1 MTSQVKRKNV
11 LKVAMITAFMTTFMG
26 SALNLSIPALEADY
40 HVSGTFVGWIIT
52 MYNLTVASISVPIGK
67 LADIIS
73 RKKVFVIGIAG
84 FLVSSLLCAFSIN
97 IWMML
102 ISRTLQ
108 GIFSAMIFATNN
120 AILISCF
127 PESRRGEVLGYSTA
141 ATYIGLSIGPV
152 VGGMLNHYFNWQS
165 IFISSAVISL
175 ICLILAEKNVDED
188 LVKENSINIDRKGN
202 ILYILMIAF
211 SLYGLTSI
219 TSSKY
224 GWAML
229 ILGIVLAGVFIAVE
243 RKVEHPL
250 IKIEMF
256 SEDRE
261 FTLSNIAALLNYGAT
276 FAISYLI
283 SLYLQV
289 VMGFDSHKA
298 GLLLI
303 CMPLVQAIFSP
314 MMGKLSDKVRPAKL
328 ATEGMILCVIALL
341 IFSQITEDTSLWY
354 IILGLLVAGFGF
366 SLFSSP
372 NTNAIMDCVDK
383 KDYSIA
389 NSIVATMRNYG
400 QTASMSIVSIVMGIY
415 VGENQLEMVSSNVL
429 ITTLKTIFYIFTV
442 LCIVAVIMSMKR
454 KK

>member
-1 MTSQVKRKNV
+1 MSEVKRKNI
-11 LKVAMITAFMTTFMG
+11 LRVAMITAFITTFMG

-73 RKKVFVIGIAG
+73 RKKVFVMGIGG

-102 ISRTLQ
+102 VSRTLQ
-108 GIFSAMIFATNN
+108 GVFSAMIFATNN

-127 PESRRGEVLGYSTA
+127 PETRRGEVLGFSTA
-141 ATYIGLSIGPV
+141 ATYVGLSVGPV
-152 VGGMLNHYFNWQS
+152 IGGLLNHYFSWQS
-165 IFISSAVISL
+165 IFISTAIISIFAL
-175 ICLILAEKNVDED
+175 VLAIKNVDED
-188 LVKENSINIDRKGN
+188 TSNEQMVSIDKKGN
-202 ILYILMIAF
+202 ILYILMIAL

-219 TSSKY
+219 TSFKY
-224 GWAML
+224 GLLLL
-229 ILGIVLAGVFIAVE
+229 IAGIILAIVFVMVE
-243 RKVEHPL
+243 LKTEHPL

-256 SEDRE
+256 SKDRE
-261 FTLSNIAALLNYGAT
+261 FTLSNLAALLNYGST
-276 FAISYLI
+276 FAISYLV
-283 SLYLQV
+283 SLYLQII
-289 VMGFDSHKA
+289 MGFDSHKA

-314 MMGKLSDKVRPAKL
+314 MMGKLSDKVRPSKL

-341 IFSQITEDTSLWY
+341 IFAQIDENTSLWY
-354 IILGLLVAGFGF
+354 IIIGLLVAGFGF

-372 NTNAIMDCVDK
+372 NTNAIMECVDK

-415 VGENQLEMVSSNVL
+415 VGENQLEMVSPEIL
-429 ITTLKTIFYIFTV
+429 ITTLRTIFYIFTG
-442 LCIVAVIMSMKR
+442 LCVIAVIMSMKR

>member
-1 MTSQVKRKNV
+1 MSEVKRKNV

-26 SALNLSIPALEADY
+26 SALNLSIPALEVDY
-40 HVSGTFVGWIIT
+40 NVSGTFVGWIIT
-52 MYNLTVASISVPIGK
+52 MYNLTVAAISVPIGK

-73 RKKVFVIGIAG
+73 RKKVFVIGISG

-102 ISRTLQ
+102 VSRTLQ
-108 GIFSAMIFATNN
+108 GIFAAMIFSTNN

-127 PESRRGEVLGYSTA
+127 PESRRGEVLGLSTA
-141 ATYIGLSIGPV
+141 ATYVGLSVGPV

-165 IFISSAVISL
+165 IFISSAVISF
-175 ICLILAEKNVDED
+175 ICLILAVKNVDED
-188 LVKENSINIDRKGN
+188 HIANQTINIDKKGN
-202 ILYILMIAF
+202 ILYILMISL

-219 TSSKY
+219 TSSQY
-224 GWAML
+224 GWLML
-229 ILGIVLAGVFIAVE
+229 VAGIILAILFAFIE
-243 RKVEHPL
+243 IKTEHPL
-250 IKIEMF
+250 IKMEMF
-256 SEDRE
+256 TKDRE
-261 FTLSNIAALLNYGAT
+261 FTLSNVAALLNYGAT
-276 FAISYLI
+276 FAISYLV

-303 CMPLVQAIFSP
+303 CMPVVQAIFSP
-314 MMGKLSDKVRPAKL
+314 MMGKLSDKVRPSKL
-328 ATEGMILCVIALL
+328 ATEGMILCVVALL
-341 IFSQITEDTSLWY
+341 IFAQIKEDTSLWY

-372 NTNAIMDCVDK
+372 NTNAIMECVDK
-383 KDYSIA
+383 KDYSVA

-415 VGENQLEMVSSNVL
+415 VGENQLEMVSPSVL
-429 ITTLKTIFYIFTV
+429 ITTLRTIFYIFTA
-442 LCIVAVIMSMKR
+442 LCILAVVMSWKR

>member
-1 MTSQVKRKNV
+1 MSEIKRKNV
-11 LKVAMITAFMTTFMG
+11 LRVAMITAFMTTFMG
-26 SALNLSIPALEADY
+26 SALNLSIPALETDY
-40 HVSGTFVGWIIT
+40 NVSGTFVGWIIT

-67 LADIIS
+67 LADIFS
-73 RKKVFVIGIAG
+73 RKKVFVVGIAG
-84 FLVSSLLCAFSIN
+84 FLASSLLCAFSIN

-102 ISRTLQ
+102 VSRTLQ
-108 GIFSAMIFATNN
+108 GVSSAMIFSTNN

-127 PESRRGEVLGYSTA
+127 PESRRGEVLGFSTA
-141 ATYIGLSIGPV
+141 ATYIGLSVGPV

-165 IFISSAVISL
+165 IFISSAVVSVVS
-175 ICLILAEKNVDED
+175 LILAIKNVEED
-188 LVKENSINIDRKGN
+188 RTKAQNITIDRKGN
-202 ILYILMIAF
+202 LLYILMIAL
-211 SLYGLTSI
+211 SLYGLTAI

-224 GWAML
+224 GWLML
-229 ILGIVLAGVFIAVE
+229 VVGILFSIIFVIIE
-243 RKVEHPL
+243 MKTEHPL

-256 SEDRE
+256 SKDRE
-261 FTLSNIAALLNYGAT
+261 FTLSNLAALLNYGAT

-314 MMGKLSDKVRPAKL
+314 MMGKLSDKVRPSKL
-328 ATEGMILCVIALL
+328 ATEGMMLCVVALV
-341 IFSQITEDTSLWY
+341 IFSQISEESSLWY

-372 NTNAIMDCVDK
+372 NTNAIMECVDK
-383 KDYSIA
+383 DDYSIA

-415 VGENQLEMVSSNVL
+415 VGENQLEMVSPSVL
-429 ITTLKTIFYIFTV
+429 VTTLRMIFYIFIG
-442 LCIVAVIMSMKR
+442 LCLLAVIMSMKR